1 MNGARCDE
9 AGAENGAGSRPGF
22 ERRPTK
28 LRSRV
33 TNGKALFVAG
43 NGRSP
48 WARRLRDII
57 EAHVLDQ
64 GGADLLTEG
73 KRALIRRASAL
84 TVELERIEGRFSTD
98 TARESDFGTYTTGAN
113 TLRRLLESIGLERV
127 ARDITPDLRTYLAN
141 SEAQP

>member
-1 MNGARCDE
+1 LTNEAAAGNGAE
-9 AGAENGAGSRPGF
+9 SRPGF

-43 NGRSP
+43 DGRSP

-98 TARESDFGTYTTGAN
+98 TARESDFGAYTTGAN
-113 TLRRLLESIGLERV
+113 TLRRLLESIGLERI
-127 ARDITPDLRTYLAN
+127 ARDITPDANSYLARHG
-141 SEAQP
+141 EAAE